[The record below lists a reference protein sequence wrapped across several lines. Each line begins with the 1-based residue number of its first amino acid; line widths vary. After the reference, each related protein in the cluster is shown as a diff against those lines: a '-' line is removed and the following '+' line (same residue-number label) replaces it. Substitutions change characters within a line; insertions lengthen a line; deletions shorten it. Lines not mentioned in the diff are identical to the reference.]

1 MEDNSDKDRY
11 FYFFRSTIHARC
23 LALEQYIVV
32 GTEHFKNHLPDLKLG
47 PLLGSKES
55 KASTT
60 ARKILKISWVMS

>member
-32 GTEHFKNHLPDLKLG
+32 GTAHFKNHLPDPK
-47 PLLGSKES
+47 LGSKES

-60 ARKILKISWVMS
+60 ARKILKIS